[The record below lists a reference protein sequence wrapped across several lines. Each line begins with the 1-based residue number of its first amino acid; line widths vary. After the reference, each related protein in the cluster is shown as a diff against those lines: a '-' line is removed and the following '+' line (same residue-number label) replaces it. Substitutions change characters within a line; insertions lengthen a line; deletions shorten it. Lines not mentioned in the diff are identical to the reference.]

1 MCVFFYFSVLIIL
14 HSEVIWKFVDRW
26 TSALKMRVIVYKNE
40 VAAEIEILH
49 WFEKIHSVYG

>member
-1 MCVFFYFSVLIIL
+1 VLIIL